1 MHINDIMYL
10 WLDDVRPLGGEGTSY
25 IGLIQEYECVVAH
38 SVNQAKMLIE
48 IAEHNGYE
56 KFILD
61 LDHDLGDYA
70 GDGGDGYE
78 LVKWLVETGRNTDN
92 YRVYC
97 HSMNPVGA
105 TNILKMRDR
114 YWPEQDD
121 DRFYGEDED

>member
-1 MHINDIMYL
+1 MAHLDIVYIY
-10 WLDDVRPLGGEGTSY
+10 LDDVRHIDS
-25 IGLIQEYECVVAH
+25 IQVLHDYNWAEVH
-38 SVNQAKMLIE
+38 SVNETKQLIE
-48 IAEHNGYE
+48 QCEAEDFK

-105 TNILKMRDR
+105 TNILKMKDR

>member
-1 MHINDIMYL
+1 MAHLDIVYIY
-10 WLDDVRPLGGEGTSY
+10 LDDVRHIDS
-25 IGLIQEYECVVAH
+25 IQVLHDYNWAEVH
-38 SVNQAKMLIE
+38 SVNEAKQLIKQCE
-48 IAEHNGYE
+48 AEDFQ

-105 TNILKMRDR
+105 TNILKMKDR

>member
-1 MHINDIMYL
+1 MKHMNIMYIY
-10 WLDDVRPLGGEGTSY
+10 LDDIRHIDGIYILHDYSWCEVR
-25 IGLIQEYECVVAH
+25 
-38 SVNQAKMLIE
+38 SVNEAKKIIKQCE
-48 IAEHNGYE
+48 AEGYK

-61 LDHDLGDYA
+61 LDHDLGIYA

-105 TNILKMRDR
+105 TNILKMKDR

-121 DRFYGEDED
+121 DRFYEEDED